1 MAHGDTGRLSLSD
14 LLLSESDQ
22 AALRFVLAAEPVAGQ
37 PLPPCGVLERL
48 AALVRCDAIGA
59 ALTDPNGYVVDE
71 VELPNGHNATL
82 SDAGCD
88 APLRV
93 GVVHWTTVPGHAQRI
108 RADGLSDSLALGFR
122 NGRDRVVQRVV
133 GPPDRGVLRRDVAVL
148 TMIAPAVQR
157 LVRDAATPALPAS
170 LTAQERRTLMLVAAG
185 LSNGEIARRMD
196 VATCTVRKH
205 LEHAYRKLGVTNRLA
220 AAVALRG
227 EMLPPSDLRD
237 RLSVGD

>member
-1 MAHGDTGRLSLSD
+1 MSD

-37 PLPPCGVLERL
+37 PLPAYGVLERL

-59 ALTDPNGYVVDE
+59 ALAGPDGYVVDE
-71 VELPNGHNATL
+71 VELPNGHNGTPGD
-82 SDAGCD
+82 SGCD
-88 APLRV
+88 GPFRI
-93 GVVHWTTVPGHAQRI
+93 GVVHWTTVPGHARRI
-108 RADGLSDSLALGFR
+108 RADGRSDSLAVGFR
-122 NGRDRVVQRVV
+122 TGRDRVVQVWW
-133 GPPDRGVLRRDVAVL
+133 DRRTGEFSDRDVAVL

-157 LVRDAATPALPAS
+157 LVRDAATQALPAS
-170 LTAQERRTLMLVAAG
+170 LTARERRALMLVAAG
-185 LSNGEIARRMD
+185 FSNLEIAHRMD

-205 LEHAYRKLGVTNRLA
+205 LEHSYRKLGVTNRLA

-237 RLSVGD
+237 RLSVHD

>member
-1 MAHGDTGRLSLSD
+1 MSD

-22 AALRFVLAAEPVAGQ
+22 AALRFVLAAEPVAGL

-48 AALVRCDAIGA
+48 AALVTCDAIGA
-59 ALTDPNGYVVDE
+59 ALADPTGYVVAE
-71 VELPNGHNATL
+71 VELPNGHNETL
-82 SDAGCD
+82 GDAGCD

-93 GVVHWTTVPGHAQRI
+93 GVVHWTRVPGHAQRI
-108 RADGLSDSLALGFR
+108 HADGLSDSLALGFR
-122 NGRDRVVQRVV
+122 TGRDRVVQVWW
-133 GPPDRGVLRRDVAVL
+133 DRRTGEFSERDVAVL

-157 LVRDAATPALPAS
+157 LVRDAATKALPAS

-185 LSNGEIARRMD
+185 FSNVEIAHRMD

-227 EMLPPSDLRD
+227 ELLPPSDLRD
-237 RLSVGD
+237 KLSVGD